1 MLGQLI
7 LVGIVAGIGIVV
19 GFILI
24 IVPGLILITIWSVA
38 APVVV
43 LEHPGV
49 FAALRRS
56 RELVR
61 GNGWQVFGVILVL
74 YILVGVVSI
83 IIEGAAE
90 SAGSGAGI
98 VVRVIVGVLTA
109 PLSALAASVLY
120 FELRG
125 APAAGGAPGV
135 GGPGSS
141 DQGGDAGRGRHRR
154 GERVRSLTPCR
165 RAASEHQ
172 AARLALGCCAAPCPR
187 STHPSC
193 CARACCRGCR
203 SCSPA
208 RTRRTQ
214 RQTRARPAPDW
225 GRASRSACAGLGA
238 RVFECELSSDGP
250 DGQEEAA
257 VERAAQEAVERA
269 LADAGSVELLAVDG
283 ASVFAQAG
291 AGGSGDARRRCA
303 RASMRAG
310 TSRAPS
316 PPARSCPTNAAG
328 ASSTWRRRPAAA
340 STPMPRARASRT
352 SRGRSRSSGPAT
364 RSPPSRSP
372 PARPPHRARWPR

>member
-1 MLGQLI
+1 MQRRLDVGGVIRRVFDIYVDQASVLMPAAAVVFVFTGIVSALLVAASPALALLAVLISLVAITLFTGMVVQLVADVQDGRRDASPGQLLQAATPVLGQLI

-43 LEHPGV
+43 LERPGV

-83 IIEGAAE
+83 LIEGAAE

-141 DQGGDAGRGRHRR
+141 DQGATPGAGG
-154 GERVRSLTPCR
+154 T
-165 RAASEHQ
+165 
-172 AARLALGCCAAPCPR
+172 
-187 STHPSC
+187 
-193 CARACCRGCR
+193 
-203 SCSPA
+203 
-208 RTRRTQ
+208 
-214 RQTRARPAPDW
+214 
-225 GRASRSACAGLGA
+225 
-238 RVFECELSSDGP
+238 
-250 DGQEEAA
+250 
-257 VERAAQEAVERA
+257 
-269 LADAGSVELLAVDG
+269 DAGSAFG
-283 ASVFAQAG
+283 A
-291 AGGSGDARRRCA
+291 
-303 RASMRAG
+303 
-310 TSRAPS
+310 
-316 PPARSCPTNAAG
+316 
-328 ASSTWRRRPAAA
+328 
-340 STPMPRARASRT
+340 
-352 SRGRSRSSGPAT
+352 
-364 RSPPSRSP
+364 
-372 PARPPHRARWPR
+372 